1 MHWARK
7 KRLKRLA
14 KAKARRMLLQLGYF
28 ACLAACGALLSPLY
42 ASATSQ
48 ENSLDRVQGGQW
60 VNASMYWEDKLDA
73 SGNKFNAIGWH
84 AAHKTLPLG
93 TLIRVTNPKN
103 HRSIN
108 ITINDRGPF
117 VPGRDLDL
125 TLGAGTLL
133 GFQGSGQLYME
144 VLALP
149 AAAKTMHMPV
159 VENLFLAGTT
169 AGTRTKVTL
178 NTER

>member
-7 KRLKRLA
+7 KKLKRLA
-14 KAKARRMLLQLGYF
+14 KERARRLLHQTCY
-28 ACLAACGALLSPLY
+28 LAAVAGFGCLLSPLY
-42 ASATSQ
+42 ASGTSS
-48 ENSLDRVQGGQW
+48 ENTLDRVQGGQW
-60 VNASMYWEDKLDA
+60 VMASMYWEDKLDA
-73 SGNKFNAIGWH
+73 SGNKFNPIGWH

-93 TLIRVTNPKN
+93 TLIRVSNPRN

-133 GFQGSGQLYME
+133 GFQGSGLLYME

-149 AAAKTMHMPV
+149 PAAKAIHRPV
-159 VENLFLAGTT
+159 IENLYLAGN
-169 AGTRTKVTL
+169 AAPPHTKVTL
-178 NTER
+178 NADR

>member
-7 KRLKRLA
+7 RRLIRLA
-14 KAKARRMLLQLGYF
+14 KQKVTY
-28 ACLAACGALLSPLY
+28 LAGVLAVGAALSQVH
-42 ASATSQ
+42 AGAISH
-48 ENSLDRVQGGQW
+48 ENSLDRVQGGEW
-60 VNASMYWEDKLDA
+60 VVASMYWEDKLDA
-73 SGNKFNAIGWH
+73 SGNKFNPIGWH

-93 TLIRVTNPKN
+93 TLIRVSNPKN

-133 GFQGSGQLYME
+133 GFQGSGLLYME

-149 AAAKTMHMPV
+149 GAAKEMQRPV
-159 VENLFLAGTT
+159 MENLFLAGDKPRRKT
-169 AGTRTKVTL
+169 ALSYNSQR
-178 NTER
+178 